1 MGKPSNQKYAR
12 NKIFC
17 QANLMQK
24 HNAYIVTKQII
35 NIYSQWSLE

>member
-24 HNAYIVTKQII
+24 HSAYIVKKQIMT
-35 NIYSQWSLE
+35 IYNQRSLE